1 MSYTTDQIRNIA
13 VAGHGSTGK
22 TTLVE
27 NLLFVGGQ
35 IDKPEQVATGRTV
48 SDFTEEEIEHKISI
62 HTSLSHI
69 FWKGHKIN
77 MLDTP
82 GASDFVGE
90 VITAFR
96 TAESAVLIVD
106 GEAGVQ
112 IETIKLW
119 RSLDQ
124 RDKPRIVFINKMDKE
139 RADFEAVLADLN
151 DKFKVKFVPV
161 TIPMGV
167 KVKYEGIIDL
177 IHMKAYT
184 AGGSGKKET
193 EIDIPAAYK
202 ASAQA
207 AHEAMIDAAAEGDDE
222 LAEKYLDGGDLSID
236 EAIRGLTEDL
246 ADHKVVPVFCGSA
259 LQCSGIMA
267 FLDILNVI
275 APSPK
280 GLHDWT
286 FDPKHNEMEQE
297 ITTSGPVSLFS
308 FKTSLDQFAGKLS
321 FVKVVTG
328 TLRPDQ
334 DLINIR
340 ENKREKSGKIYMSQ
354 GKKLDEVSDLMAGDI
369 GIIAKMATAHT
380 NDSFSD
386 PSRPVEYRPLILPQ
400 PVHHVAIHAT
410 SKKDDDKMSEFIW
423 RVMEEDKTVRMVF
436 NAETKENVLS
446 GMGEMH
452 LNLIFERLKKTSKIE
467 VQTSVPK
474 IAYRETISG
483 QAEAEYVHKK
493 QSGGHGQYARVSL
506 KVRPLERGENFRF
519 VNDIHGGS
527 ISKNYLPGVEK
538 GVIDAMI
545 EGFLA
550 GFPVVDLEA
559 TVFDGKEHP
568 VDSSDMAF
576 QLAARGALK
585 ECLGKAKS
593 SLLEPIMTLRVF
605 VDDKYLGEILSDISG
620 KRGRVL
626 AQNPLGGG
634 IVEVDAEAPQAEL
647 MRYAIDLRSMTSGT
661 GSFEVEFN
669 RYAPLAGKQADE
681 IIKAAQ
687 AAIKEAAA
695 TH

>member
-27 NLLFVGGQ
+27 NLLFTGGQ
-35 IDKPEQVATGRTV
+35 IDRPEQVASGKTV

-90 VITAFR
+90 VISAFR
-96 TAESAVLIVD
+96 TAESAVLLVD

-119 RSLDQ
+119 RALDQ

-139 RADFEAVLADLN
+139 RADFQAVLSDLN

-161 TIPMGV
+161 TIPMGQ
-167 KVKYEGIIDL
+167 KGKYEGVIDL

-184 AGGSGKKET
+184 AGGAGKKET

-202 ASAQA
+202 DLAQK
-207 AHEAMIDAAAEGDDE
+207 AHEEMIDAAAEGDDE
-222 LAEKYLDGGDLSID
+222 LAEKYLDGQELTID

-246 ADHKVVPVFCGSA
+246 ADHKAVPVFCGSA
-259 LQCSGIMA
+259 QLCSGIMA

-286 FDPKHNEMEQE
+286 YDAKHNEVEQE
-297 ITTSGPVSLFS
+297 ITTEGPVSLFS

-321 FVKVVTG
+321 FVKVITG
-328 TLRPDQ
+328 TLKADL
-334 DLINIR
+334 DLINVR
-340 ENKREKSGKIYMSQ
+340 ENKREKCGKIYMSQ
-354 GKKLDEVSDLMAGDI
+354 GKKLEETADLMAGDI
-369 GIIAKMATAHT
+369 GIVAKMATAHT

-386 PSRPVEYRPLILPQ
+386 PAKPVEYRPLVLPQ
-400 PVHHVAIHAT
+400 PVFHVAISAA
-410 SKKDDDKMSEFIW
+410 SKKDDDKMSDFIW
-423 RVMEEDKTVRMVF
+423 RVMEEDKTIKLVY
-436 NAETKENVLS
+436 NAETRENVLS

-452 LNLIFERLKKTSKIE
+452 LNLIYERFKKATKID
-467 VQTSVPK
+467 VQTKVPK
-474 IAYRETISG
+474 VAYRETITG
-483 QAEAEYVHKK
+483 QAEAEYTHKK
-493 QSGGHGQYARVSL
+493 QSGGHGQYARVNL
-506 KVRPLERGENFRF
+506 KIKPMERGGNFRF

-538 GVIDAMI
+538 GVTDAML
-545 EGFLA
+545 EGALA

-585 ECLGKAKS
+585 ECLGKAKPA
-593 SLLEPIMTLRVF
+593 LLEPIMTLRVF
-605 VDDKYLGEILSDISG
+605 VDEKYLGDILSDVSG

-626 AQNPLGGG
+626 AQNQLGGG
-634 IVEVDAEAPQAEL
+634 IVEVDAEAPQSEL
-647 MRYAIDLRSMTSGT
+647 LRYAIDLRSMTSGT

-669 RYAPLAGKQADE
+669 RYAPLGGKQAEDV
-681 IIKAAQ
+681 IKTAQ
-687 AAIKEAAA
+687 AAMKETAAA
-695 TH
+695 H